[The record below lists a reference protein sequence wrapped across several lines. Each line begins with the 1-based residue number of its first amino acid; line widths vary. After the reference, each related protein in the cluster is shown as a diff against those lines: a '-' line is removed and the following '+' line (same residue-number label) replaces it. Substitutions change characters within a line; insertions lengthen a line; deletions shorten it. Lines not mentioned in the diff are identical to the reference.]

1 MDQIV
6 KCLLLKNDL
15 IVISE
20 IVEIAGELGEPD
32 CKLTNP
38 FRMVK
43 QKETD
48 SYMPPSYCHPTLKRC
63 LLHIA
68 VNIPPGFRDSYPTM
82 SHFSQNYLGFPL
94 LIRLDC

>member
-1 MDQIV
+1 KCIWRKSMDQIV

-20 IVEIAGELGEPD
+20 IVEVAGELGEPD

-48 SYMPPSYCHPTLKRC
+48 SYTLETWLDFTDQNEIMIHSDSILTLVDPTSD
-63 LLHIA
+63 LLSKY
-68 VNIPPGFRDSYPTM
+68 FD
-82 SHFSQNYLGFPL
+82 
-94 LIRLDC
+94 LIK

>member
-20 IVEIAGELGEPD
+20 IVEVAGELGEPD

-48 SYMPPSYCHPTLKRC
+48 SYTLEPWLDFTNQNEIMIHSDSILTLVDPTPD
-63 LLHIA
+63 LLSKY
-68 VNIPPGFRDSYPTM
+68 FD
-82 SHFSQNYLGFPL
+82 
-94 LIRLDC
+94 LIK